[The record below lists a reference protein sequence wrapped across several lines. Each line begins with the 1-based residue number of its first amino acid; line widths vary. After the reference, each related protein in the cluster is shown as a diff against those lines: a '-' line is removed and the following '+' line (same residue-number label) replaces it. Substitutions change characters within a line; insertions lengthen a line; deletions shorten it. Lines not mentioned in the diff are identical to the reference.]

1 MKIVIM
7 AGGKGTR
14 LASVASDIPKPM
26 VPIEGKPILEY
37 EIESL
42 RDQGYTDILLVVGHL
57 GHVIRD
63 YFQDG
68 RRFGVQIE
76 YYTEAAPLGT
86 AGALYELKDKLTEDF
101 FLLNADAMMDIDFHR
116 MEAFHRAHDA
126 DATILIH
133 PNSHPY
139 DSALIVTDAS
149 GQVCRWMH
157 KEEERSYYRNRVNAG
172 VHILSARNVQRLD
185 GPGKRDLD
193 RDILKPLVAQGR
205 VFGYESTEYIKDMGT
220 PERLKAVSRDLVSGK
235 VFARNLKHP
244 QKAVFLDRDGTLNE
258 YVGFVTR
265 PEQIRLIPGVADAL
279 KQIND
284 SEYLA
289 IVVTNQPVI
298 ARGDCTLEEL
308 DTINN
313 ALETALGNEGAYID
327 DLFYCPHHP
336 HRGFEGERIEYKID
350 CQCRKPKPGLL
361 LRAAEKYNIDLK
373 RSYMVGDSLND
384 LLAGANAGCKP
395 VFIGGEL
402 PEGAPECRA
411 YGSLSAFVADELKR

>member
-1 MKIVIM
+1 MKVVIM

-26 VPIEGKPILEY
+26 VPVEGRPILEY
-37 EIESL
+37 EIDSL

-68 RRFGVQIE
+68 ARFGVHIE
-76 YYTEAAPLGT
+76 YYVETTPLGT
-86 AGALYELKDKLTEDF
+86 AGALYELKDRLTEDF

-116 MEAFHRAHDA
+116 MEAFHRAHGA

-139 DSALIVTDAS
+139 DSALIVTDDT
-149 GQVCRWMH
+149 GRVCRWMH

-172 VHILSARNVQRLD
+172 VHILSSRIVQRLD

-193 RDILKPLVAQGR
+193 RDILKPLVAEGG
-205 VFGYESTEYIKDMGT
+205 VFGYESPEYIKDMGT
-220 PERLKAVSRDLVSGK
+220 PERLQAVSRDLASGK
-235 VFARNLKHP
+235 VFARNLKKA

-279 KQIND
+279 KRIND
-284 SEYLA
+284 SDYLA
-289 IVVTNQPVI
+289 IVITNQPVI
-298 ARGDCTLEEL
+298 ARGDCTVEEL
-308 DTINN
+308 QTINN

-384 LLAGANAGCKP
+384 LLAGANAGCTP
-395 VFIGGEL
+395 VFIGREL
-402 PEGAPECRA
+402 PEGAPECLL
-411 YGSLSAFVADELKR
+411 YDSLPAFVAGELKG